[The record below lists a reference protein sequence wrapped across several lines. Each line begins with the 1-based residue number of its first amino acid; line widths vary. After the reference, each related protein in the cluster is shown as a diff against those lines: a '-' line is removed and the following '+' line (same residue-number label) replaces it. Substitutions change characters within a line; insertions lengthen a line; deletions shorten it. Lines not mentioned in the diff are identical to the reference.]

1 MVGRLTIHDILLQAR
16 TRYVRLEPESAL
28 AAMTSGALL
37 IDIRDSDQRH
47 RDGTIP
53 GALIIDRTVLEW
65 RVDPDS
71 WGHPRGHSRPEHA
84 TDPDLQPGLL
94 LQPRCRLA
102 PRPRR
107 RQRHRRI
114 RRIRSLARSR
124 PADPARPGKA
134 DAGRQA
140 RRPGRLVNL
149 PGAGRTS
156 PRADD
161 DQ

>member
-1 MVGRLTIHDILLQAR
+1 MVGQLTIHDILLQAR
-16 TRYVRLEPESAL
+16 TRYVGLEPESAL
-28 AAMTSGALL
+28 AAMTS
-37 IDIRDSDQRH
+37 
-47 RDGTIP
+47 

>member
-65 RVDPDS
+65 RVDPD
-71 WGHPRGHSRPEHA
+71 PP
-84 TDPDLQPGLL
+84 
-94 LQPRCRLA
+94 A
-102 PRPRR
+102 PPPPVPPL
-107 RQRHRRI
+107 
-114 RRIRSLARSR
+114 SPPLSSPSP
-124 PADPARPGKA
+124 PAPPPPPA
-134 DAGRQA
+134 
-140 RRPGRLVNL
+140 
-149 PGAGRTS
+149 S
-156 PRADD
+156 P
-161 DQ
+161 